1 MLARILL
8 TNRNRDAQKIRPFEG
23 KLKLRFQRA
32 FGCY

>member
-8 TNRNRDAQKIRPFEG
+8 TSRSRDVQNIRPFEG
-23 KLKLRFQRA
+23 ELKLRFQRA